1 MAVCRVD
8 GGGGQRQGGGGGG
21 GARVRF
27 NFGLAQ
33 WKDSRVS
40 KKLRVSLYGSF
51 RGGKAASSRENGCNP
66 EPDTGT
72 PRPEE
77 GRENTPGQVS
87 VRSGFRGPG
96 RGPVIAVQIG
106 PRNGPPWRLRDGEFF
121 GPPKCTRCV
130 HVPAFSS
137 LLQNEDYNIEKAAL
151 MCHCLCQALN
161 SAPCSDCRCR
171 GTQNGLVCCS
181 TAVAAVAGAEELR
194 FAVH

>member
-1 MAVCRVD
+1 MLVWAKLNKWIVSTAQHARGPWGAARLVEDAVWLCAEWTAAAAAATAA
-8 GGGGQRQGGGGGG
+8 GSGEEG

-27 NFGLAQ
+27 NFGLAR

-51 RGGKAASSRENGCNP
+51 RGGKAALSRENGCNP

-106 PRNGPPWRLRDGEFF
+106 PRNGPPWRLRDREF
-121 GPPKCTRCV
+121 GPPKCRRV
-130 HVPAFSS
+130 FSCAGFS
-137 LLQNEDYNIEKAAL
+137 QACLYNMRATTSRKQL
-151 MCHCLCQALN
+151 
-161 SAPCSDCRCR
+161 
-171 GTQNGLVCCS
+171 
-181 TAVAAVAGAEELR
+181 
-194 FAVH
+194 